1 MCFSGLAN
9 RFIAPL
15 TVALTYFF
23 APAFGQNNQER
34 GAIQWASRVER
45 HFNFRDD
52 ADFQINVLQGPPD
65 AMPPGRLHPS
75 AVRLKSTTAF
85 ATVVT
90 SFEKPQPVEFIAV
103 VESYCPGR
111 IQRIGLIDTRGVK
124 HTVYNNSAHAHPED
138 FRTLLLSFARTPYEV
153 VSVELEINSHPA
165 PGEVQIDAVGIA
177 SGFNWQQ
184 VYRELS
190 GANFNIHHLPA
201 FTGNSE
207 KLGPEINS
215 RYSEIKP
222 MPSPDGTN
230 LFFSRMY
237 FPGNTGGKSDPQ
249 DIYISRLIDGNW
261 SEARNLGIPLNDQY
275 ANGLCSISPDG
286 NTLYLINHYRP
297 GSDPAPGLSCSVK
310 TPAGWSSPSGI
321 TIEDFHTSGDFQDFY
336 MSADGQVLFMALQR
350 GGGHGKQDLYVS
362 MRTSSGSFGR
372 PLNLGPE
379 VNTAKSEFAP
389 VLMPDNQTLFFASD
403 GHAGYGQSDM
413 FVTRRLD
420 DNWQRWTRPR
430 NLGPAVNGPGWEAY
444 FYPSPG
450 GDCAYFVSSDIK
462 SDGNRNI
469 YRIPVLEQVEWS
481 APGLHPHE
489 PGSIADMSL
498 PYDESAGISLPAP
511 APSLHFTRVPKDNIF
526 LIPNPLLFERS
537 KDKLLEHSLTE
548 LQKLAAVLWSNPQIR
563 IELAGHTDAL
573 GPEKARQQLSEKRVY
588 RIRDYL
594 SSCGIDRNRI
604 HAVGYGSSRPLA
616 PNDTEA
622 NRAKNRRVEIRLL
635 DDGS

>member
-1 MCFSGLAN
+1 MHFGGLAN

-15 TVALTYFF
+15 TVALTYLF
-23 APAFGQNNQER
+23 APASGQNNAER
-34 GAIQWASRVER
+34 AAIQWASRVER

-52 ADFQINVLQGPPD
+52 TDFQISAVHGPPD

-85 ATVVT
+85 ATFVT
-90 SFEKPQPVEFIAV
+90 SFEKPQPVEYIAV

-124 HTVYNNSAHAHPED
+124 HTVYNNPAHAHPED

-153 VSVELEINSHPA
+153 ISVELEINSHPA

-177 SGFNWQQ
+177 SGLHWQQ

-201 FTGNSE
+201 FTGNCE

-222 MPSPDGTN
+222 MPSPDGMN

-237 FPGNTGGKSDPQ
+237 SPGNTGGKSDPQ
-249 DIYISRLIDGNW
+249 DIYISRLIDGSW
-261 SEARNLGIPLNDQY
+261 SEARNLGFPLNDQY
-275 ANGLCSISPDG
+275 ANGLCSFSPDG

-297 GSDPAPGLSCSVK
+297 ESDPVPGLSFSIK
-310 TPAGWSSPSGI
+310 TPGGWSSPAGI
-321 TIEDFHTSGDFQDFY
+321 SIEDFNMSGDFQDFY
-336 MSADGQVLFMALQR
+336 MSSDGQALLMALQR
-350 GGGHGKQDLYVS
+350 GGGQGKQDLYVS
-362 MRTSSGSFGR
+362 MRTSSGSYSR
-372 PLNLGPE
+372 PLNLGSG
-379 VNTAKSEFAP
+379 VNTAKNEFAP
-389 VLMPDNQTLFFASD
+389 VLMPDKQTLFFASD
-403 GHAGYGQSDM
+403 GHTGYGQSDM

-420 DNWQRWTRPR
+420 DSWQRWTRPR

-450 GDCAYFVSSDIK
+450 GDCAYFVSSDLR

-469 YRIPVLEQVEWS
+469 YRIPVMEQAEWA
-481 APGLHPHE
+481 APVLYPHE
-489 PGSIADMSL
+489 PGSIADLSL
-498 PYDESAGISLPAP
+498 PHDDSAVIS
-511 APSLHFTRVPKDNIF
+511 PSDPVSRPDFTRLTTGDIF
-526 LIPNPLLFERS
+526 LIPTPLLFEQS
-537 KDKLLEHSLTE
+537 KDKLLEHSLAE
-548 LQKLAAVLWSNPQIR
+548 LQKLAAVLWSNPQIK

-594 SSCGIDRNRI
+594 TSCGIDRNRI
-604 HAVGYGSSRPLA
+604 QAVGYGSSRPLA
-616 PNDTEA
+616 PNDTEE
-622 NRAKNRRVEIRLL
+622 NRSKNRRVEIRFLE
-635 DDGS
+635 DGG